1 MLQHYYHGE
10 VASLHCLSP
19 PSLPFSSHYHSSN
32 MITMTPSPFHFPAAA
47 TCEPIQEVLPVVAGN
62 CPARSGS
69 TDDAY
74 QMAAEEERRRR
85 RMISNRESARRSRMR
100 KQRQLS
106 ELRGQ
111 VVHLRDANRR
121 LLDELNQAMRGC
133 SDVHCENA
141 RLRKE
146 RAELQARLEHLMQ
159 AQKNTSPSSSDPCEN
174 IDTE

>member
-1 MLQHYYHGE
+1 MLHHHYHGE

-19 PSLPFSSHYHSSN
+19 PSLPFSSHYHSN
-32 MITMTPSPFHFPAAA
+32 MITMTPTPFHFPAAA
-47 TCEPIQEVLPVVAGN
+47 VICEPIHELLPVVAAAGN
-62 CPARSGS
+62 CPAGSGS

-133 SDVHCENA
+133 SDIHCENA
-141 RLRKE
+141 RFRKE
-146 RAELQARLEHLMQ
+146 RDELQAKLEHLMQ
-159 AQKNTSPSSSDPCEN
+159 AQKNNTSPSSPEPREN
-174 IDTE
+174 

>member
-1 MLQHYYHGE
+1 MLHHHYHGE

-19 PSLPFSSHYHSSN
+19 PSLPFSSHYHSN
-32 MITMTPSPFHFPAAA
+32 MITMAPSPFHFPAA
-47 TCEPIQEVLPVVAGN
+47 TCEPIQELLPVVAGN
-62 CPARSGS
+62 RPAGSGS

-146 RAELQARLEHLMQ
+146 RAELQTKLEHLMQ
-159 AQKNTSPSSSDPCEN
+159 AQKNNTSPSSSQPCEN
-174 IDTE
+174 I